1 MPSTGETLDTLP
13 KLLGV
18 TELQRKR
25 DNDGVGGKKN
35 ALCGQTSLSFLLA
48 CAESRET

>member
-1 MPSTGETLDTLP
+1 VVPSAGETFGTLP

-18 TELQRKR
+18 AELQRKR

-35 ALCGQTSLSFLLA
+35 ALCGQTSLSFSLD
-48 CAESRET
+48 